1 MSAPATIEDQR
12 SKATF
17 KFIEAILPGVEISMD
32 LKAIMSSEQS
42 EFQKIEVIRS
52 VFGKMLVTDG
62 KTQSSEM
69 DEYVRFDKISFV
81 YTTNAD
87 DGEIFSIKIP
97 KIVD

>member
-1 MSAPATIEDQR
+1 
-12 SKATF
+12 
-17 KFIEAILPGVEISMD
+17 
-32 LKAIMSSEQS
+32 
-42 EFQKIEVIRS
+42 
-52 VFGKMLVTDG
+52 MLVTDG